1 MNAETV
7 INSKLKQGHSFMLA
21 ADTIVHGLWPQNTS
35 GGLIDC
41 KGAKN
46 TAPFN
51 FPKLEHYEDGHLV
64 HKLNDFWPNL
74 IINKPNYNY
83 WKQEF
88 EKHGSCFFP
97 TQEQYFEST
106 AWMVD
111 QIPGLTPKL
120 ESEGICPGT
129 SHLFKDLQQKII
141 KATGFIPKL
150 ECYQRNGTNRLFRIY
165 FCFDKSKFL
174 YNCSDSKL
182 TPNNIK
188 CGPLAPLFNCWYL
201 LIMNN
206 VSVTE
211 GKTVAYDCLYLVVQ
225 WPMSFCNISPLAP
238 LFNLLVSLV
247 VLFSYF

>member
-1 MNAETV
+1 MWAVHSHGRAYQTESIIYNNTQLPYKENMNAETV

-188 CGPLAPLFNCWYL
+188 CGYGEVKIKLP
-201 LIMNN
+201 
-206 VSVTE
+206 
-211 GKTVAYDCLYLVVQ
+211 
-225 WPMSFCNISPLAP
+225 
-238 LFNLLVSLV
+238 
-247 VLFSYF
+247 